1 MRITRFIDDRGDTL
15 FGLDRG
21 DGTADRLRRSP
32 LLSPIEPTGQ
42 VHAIAHRLA
51 PLEPIN
57 ILCIGLNYAAHAA
70 EHGAAPPEHPC
81 LFMKP
86 TTTLNHPGDPI
97 VLPASSRGPEVDYEA
112 ELAVVI
118 GKTARDVREQDALDH
133 VLGYT
138 CANDVSARWWQKHGG
153 GGQYVRGKGF
163 DTFCPLGPVIV
174 PQVGRGDGNTADGI
188 ADPQALAIRSL
199 LNDRVMQDD
208 TTASMIFPVSELIAR
223 LSRDTTLLPGTV
235 ILTGTPSGVGQAHDP
250 PVFLKAGDHIRI
262 EIEHLG
268 ALPNPVKAAE

>member
-32 LLSPIEPTGQ
+32 LLGPIEPTGQ

-86 TTTLNHPGDPI
+86 TTALNHPGDPI

-174 PQVGRGDGNTADGI
+174 PQVGRGDGNAADGI

-199 LNDRVMQDD
+199 LNDRVMQED

>member
-1 MRITRFIDDRGDTL
+1 MRITRFLDDRGDTY

-21 DGTADRLRRSP
+21 DGTADRLRTSP
-32 LLSPIEPTGQ
+32 LLGPIEPTGE

-51 PLEPIN
+51 PIDPPN
-57 ILCIGLNYAAHAA
+57 ILCIGLNYEAHAA
-70 EHGAAPPEHPC
+70 ERGNTVPEHPC

-86 TTTLNHPGDPI
+86 TTTLQNPGDPI
-97 VLPASSRGPEVDYEA
+97 VLPASSHGPEVDYEA

-118 GKTARDVREQDALDH
+118 GKTARDVREDEALDY

-153 GGQYVRGKGF
+153 GGQFVRGKGF

-174 PQVGRGDGNTADGI
+174 PQVGRGEGNSAEGI
-188 ADPQALAIRSL
+188 ADPQSLRLRAL

-208 TTASMIFPVSELIAR
+208 STASMMFSVADLIAR
-223 LSRDTTLLPGTV
+223 LSRDTTLRPGTV

-250 PVFLKAGDHIRI
+250 PVFLKDGDHIRI

-268 ALPNPVKAAE
+268 ALSNPVKTG